1 MKKTNCILGSDIRPE
16 IFELIK
22 KDQSNFD
29 ENSYISINELNNYRR
44 QYLSNFIENQ
54 RQNLSI
60 QDKEVLDSFKN
71 RELVVAD
78 LGDNYFEKLSF
89 GEKLADKIANFGG
102 SWTFILSF
110 FAFIVIWIV
119 INLWILATK
128 PFDPYPFILL
138 NLFLSCLAAIQ
149 APIIMMSQ
157 NRQESK
163 DRFRNEQDYKVN
175 LSSKLE
181 IRLINEKIDQI
192 LIQHHQ
198 KVIDFQ
204 ESQIEYLEEIL
215 KLLKKK

>member
-1 MKKTNCILGSDIRPE
+1 MKKTNSILGSDIRPE

-29 ENSYISINELNNYRR
+29 ENSYISIDELNNYRR
-44 QYLSNFIENQ
+44 KYLSNFIENQ

-78 LGDNYFEKLSF
+78 LGDNYFEKLTF

-110 FAFIVIWIV
+110 FSFIVIWIV
-119 INLWILATK
+119 INLWLLSTM

-215 KLLKKK
+215 KLLKKN

>member
-1 MKKTNCILGSDIRPE
+1 MKKTNSILGSDIRPE

-22 KDQSNFD
+22 KDQSGFD

-44 QYLSNFIENQ
+44 KYLTNFIEKQ

-78 LGDNYFEKLSF
+78 LGENYFENLTF

-110 FAFIVIWIV
+110 FTFIVIWIV
-119 INLWILATK
+119 LNLWLLATK
-128 PFDPYPFILL
+128 PFDPFPFILL

-192 LIQHHQ
+192 LVQHHH
-198 KVIDFQ
+198 KVIDF
-204 ESQIEYLEEIL
+204 
-215 KLLKKK
+215 

>member
-1 MKKTNCILGSDIRPE
+1 M
-16 IFELIK
+16 
-22 KDQSNFD
+22 
-29 ENSYISINELNNYRR
+29 NNYRR
-44 QYLSNFIENQ
+44 KYLTNFIEKQ

-78 LGDNYFEKLSF
+78 LGENYFENLTF

-110 FAFIVIWIV
+110 FTFIVIWIV
-119 INLWILATK
+119 LNLWLLATK
-128 PFDPYPFILL
+128 PFDPFPFILL

-192 LIQHHQ
+192 LIQHHH
-198 KVIDFQ
+198 KVIDF
-204 ESQIEYLEEIL
+204 
-215 KLLKKK
+215 

>member
-1 MKKTNCILGSDIRPE
+1 MKKTNSILGSDIRPE

-22 KDQSNFD
+22 KDQSGFD

-44 QYLSNFIENQ
+44 KYLTNFIEKQ

-78 LGDNYFEKLSF
+78 LGENYFENLTF

-110 FAFIVIWIV
+110 FTFIVIWIV
-119 INLWILATK
+119 LNLWLLATK
-128 PFDPYPFILL
+128 PFDPFPFILL

-192 LIQHHQ
+192 LIQHHH
-198 KVIDFQ
+198 KVIDF
-204 ESQIEYLEEIL
+204 
-215 KLLKKK
+215 